1 MNSAALDQSVLNP
14 EQPLVTAVMITGR
27 MLQWQVQLA
36 VNCFENQT
44 YPNREL
50 VIINNA
56 KTQYEAAGLDLILP
70 MDKEKKRPIAHVID
84 TEQPMTAGMCRN
96 YGISAASANIL
107 VQWDAHCW
115 HSPHRI
121 AQQLEGLSKHEAHIC
136 MLSCAMEY
144 SYGSGYGTYWNNRKK
159 LIPNS
164 MMMLRPK
171 DDDYAHI
178 DKGEQVTLLVKLIRS
193 GYKPIALDRPTLMC
207 RMHYSE
213 HGKMKKPVSFPDE
226 PLSREHM
233 KLLREVVKT
242 QALG

>member
-1 MNSAALDQSVLNP
+1 MNSAALDQSVANP
-14 EQPLVTAVMITGR
+14 ELPLVTAVMVVGR
-27 MLQWQVQLA
+27 MPQWQVQLA

-50 VIINNA
+50 VVINNA
-56 KTQYEAAGLDLILP
+56 PTQYEAAGLDLVLP
-70 MDKEKKRPIAHVID
+70 LDKERKRPIAHVID

-96 YGISAASANIL
+96 YGISTAAANVL

-121 AQQLEGLSKHEAHIC
+121 EQQLQGLSKHEAHIC
-136 MLSCAMEY
+136 MLTHALEY
-144 SYGSGYGTYWNNRKK
+144 SYGSGYATYWRTKKK

-171 DDDYAHI
+171 DDDYADI
-178 DKGEQVTLLVKLIRS
+178 DKGEEVSLLVKLIQS
-193 GYKPIALDRPTLMC
+193 GYKPIALDRPALLC
-207 RMHYSE
+207 RMHYSAY
-213 HGKMKKPVSFPDE
+213 GKIKKPVALPDD
-226 PLSREHM
+226 PPSREHM
-233 KLLREVVKT
+233 KLLRQFVKA